1 MAEEQAQQ
9 RSQPAR
15 HRVRRPDRLVIG
27 GALVILGVLY
37 LLELADAVDAGQVVR
52 DWWPVILVA
61 LGAAQLIERPRSIAG
76 PIALMVAGGIVLLFT
91 LDLVSGSVWQVI
103 WPALLVVAGVALIV
117 RSEKR

>member
-1 MAEEQAQQ
+1 MTEEPAQQ
-9 RSQPAR
+9 RSQHAR

-27 GALVILGVLY
+27 AALIGLGVLY
-37 LLELADAVDAGQVVR
+37 LLELADALDAGQVVR
-52 DWWPVILVA
+52 DWWPVILIA

-76 PIALMVAGGIVLLFT
+76 PTALMVAGVIVLLFT
-91 LDLVSGSVWQVI
+91 LDLVSGSVWRLV